1 MLKDL
6 YTHCSA
12 PAYSPL
18 ITIGLANSVLPAFP
32 PHSQL
37 CIVHRPCIV
46 YMLCALCTFCVQG
59 LIDVLPRP
67 LPFLKNTCN
76 RKKITFGDYKLEL
89 WRLWRQFIRFGDCSL
104 RLETINYIAQL
115 FHVFKL
121 KCSFSIKDLLFCLQQ
136 DFEEEKRMN
145 TDLPGCEKIAEE
157 IRN

>member
-1 MLKDL
+1 MHL
-6 YTHCSA
+6 HI
-12 PAYSPL
+12 PL
-18 ITIGLANSVLPAFP
+18 SLPLVLPTRSCL
-32 PHSQL
+32 HSHLTVNYALFIGRAL
-37 CIVHRPCIV
+37 CICCVH
-46 YMLCALCTFCVQG
+46 CVQG

-89 WRLWRQFIRFGDCSL
+89 WRLWRQFIIFGDCSL

-145 TDLPGCEKIAEE
+145 TSLPGCEKIAKET
-157 IRN
+157 RN